1 MSQTHSFATPAPA
14 GLGALAMACFCFY
27 ALLSGKVTP
36 DARPILACWMV
47 GGGIV
52 QLATGLIEL
61 KDHNLTGGNVFTFFA
76 AFFMFATALSLATKY
91 GLAQA
96 GLPMDTRIEGW
107 GWLAGTGFLI
117 AMTPNYLKSTKLL
130 FLIAILLDV
139 VLICI
144 TVVDLQ
150 LDVNAALFANV
161 AAWSCMVA
169 GWIAIYLV
177 AAVSI
182 NANFGRMILPIPSPI
197 VK

>member
-1 MSQTHSFATPAPA
+1 MSQEHSFANPGPS

-27 ALLSGKVTP
+27 ALLSGKVTG
-36 DARPILACWMV
+36 AAMPILACWMV

-52 QLATGLIEL
+52 QLTVGLIEL

-76 AFFMFATALSLATKY
+76 AFFMFATAFSLATKY
-91 GLAQA
+91 GLTQA

-130 FLIAILLDV
+130 FCIVVLLDV
-139 VLICI
+139 ALLCI
-144 TVVDLQ
+144 TALDLQ
-150 LDVNAALFANV
+150 LDINRALFAGI
-161 AAWSCMVA
+161 AAWTLLLSGC
-169 GWIAIYLV
+169 IAIYLV

-182 NANFGRMILPIPSPI
+182 NTNFGRAVLPVPAPF